1 MLVLPSDN
9 NSPWTNYPRETEPV
23 RWFWIRKQHS
33 IMDWLFKRKPSEQ
46 CALENLL
53 HFNNLLKRKANRN
66 ISSSAWGKGGGEIK
80 WKFTCLSMP
89 SSLSSLFHFEND
101 DHNCKDN
108 DNDNNNKIN
117 NNDNYNNYNN
127 NYNEKVR
134 VSLASTLQKIQ
145 PTNWSWIPYRNCI
158 AAGHWGT
165 QATSPRQ
172 GTDIEVEKRG
182 LYHCLQI
189 TTVHNELTTQ
199 ERQKW
204 LIHYNNMIYAKKM
217 VNKNDKKG

>member
-23 RWFWIRKQHS
+23 RWFGIRKQHS

-117 NNDNYNNYNN
+117 SNDNYNNYNN

-165 QATSPRQ
+165 QWAGRLAPIFPGGHWLVSAALHFLSTTAFGILCHLTSSSHRTHLERRQ
-172 GTDIEVEKRG
+172 
-182 LYHCLQI
+182 
-189 TTVHNELTTQ
+189 
-199 ERQKW
+199 
-204 LIHYNNMIYAKKM
+204 
-217 VNKNDKKG
+217 

>member
-23 RWFWIRKQHS
+23 RWFWIRRQHS

-66 ISSSAWGKGGGEIK
+66 TSSSAWGKGGGEIK

-101 DHNCKDN
+101 DPNCKDN

-134 VSLASTLQKIQ
+134 VSLASTLQKIH